1 MNSQFNT
8 PLYSR
13 ITSFSWSHGTI
24 LVAFLWGLAEATLFF
39 LIPDIFLGFVALFNW
54 RRGFLSTAFAVIG
67 ALIGGVVMFS
77 LAINHPQLMNRI
89 LTTIPL
95 INQEMVD
102 SVRDAILSTGVISL
116 ITGPLQGIPY
126 KVYAVQAGQQG
137 LPIPLFLIM
146 SMIARLERLLPVYLV
161 GAIVGITFRDYVH
174 HHTRL
179 VIGMYIVFWLGVY
192 TWYFL
197 RFR

>member
-1 MNSQFNT
+1 MNSQFT
-8 PLYSR
+8 TLYGR
-13 ITSFSWSHGTI
+13 IRAFSWSYGI
-24 LVAFLWGLAEATLFF
+24 VLIAFLWGLAEATLFF

-54 RRGFLSTAFAVIG
+54 RRGLLSTAFTVIG
-67 ALIGGVVMFS
+67 ALVGGVVMFS
-77 LAINHPQLMNRI
+77 LATSHPQLMNKV

-102 SVRDAILSTGVISL
+102 SVRDAILSNGIISL

-126 KVYAVQAGQQG
+126 KVYAVQAGQQR
-137 LPIPLFLIM
+137 LPIFFFLLM
-146 SMIARLERLLPVYLV
+146 SIIARLERLLPVCLMGV
-161 GAIVGITFRDYVH
+161 AIGIIFRDYIRR
-174 HHTRL
+174 HTRF
-179 VIGMYIVFWLGVY
+179 VIGVYIAFWLGVY